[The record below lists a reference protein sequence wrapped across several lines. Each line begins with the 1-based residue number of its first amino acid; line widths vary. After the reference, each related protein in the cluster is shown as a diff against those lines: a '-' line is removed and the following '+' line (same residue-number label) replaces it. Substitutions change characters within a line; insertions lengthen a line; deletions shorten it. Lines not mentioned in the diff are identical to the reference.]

1 MNSSIKEIRQQILRF
16 FHTTE
21 ENHTVIFTSGATHAL
36 KLVGENF
43 TFQNKDQIFGYLDEC
58 HTSVIGLREVIQNP
72 FQVWSQNEVK
82 EKLDQSGG
90 LFAFPAMSNFSGQ
103 KFPMSSWISLAKR
116 NHFKVLLDAASFV
129 STNPLD
135 LTEIDCDFA
144 CVSFYKIFGFPTGIG
159 ALIVKNPSMKFLEK
173 RYFGG
178 GTVEMHLVHIRRH
191 ASKSYEAQ
199 FEDGTLNF
207 QSILALKH
215 GFDLIQNTFNG
226 MKVISNHTFQLAK
239 YLHDQLTHLK
249 HDNGRRVIQIYTQSD
264 FQDIKLQGGIVNFNI
279 LQRNGSILGFT
290 EFKTIAQLNN
300 VILRVGCFCSIGSC
314 QRYLGLADEDIQ
326 HHHASGHVCGDNV
339 DIIGNIF
346 KHFVFL

>member
-16 FHTTE
+16 FQTTE
-21 ENHTVIFTSGATHAL
+21 ENHTVIFTSGATQAL
-36 KLVGENF
+36 KIVGENF
-43 TFQNKDQIFGYLDEC
+43 TFQNKDQIFAYLDEC

-72 FQVWSQNEVK
+72 FQVWSQNEVIENI
-82 EKLDQSGG
+82 EKFHQNGG

-103 KFPMSSWISLAKR
+103 KFSMNSWIELAKS
-116 NHFKVLLDAASFV
+116 NNFKVLLDAASFV
-129 STNPLD
+129 STNPLN
-135 LTEIDCDFA
+135 LCEIDCDFA

-159 ALIVKNPSMKFLEK
+159 ALIVKNTSMKSLKK

-178 GTVEMHLVHIRRH
+178 GTVEMHLVHKGRH
-191 ASKSYEAQ
+191 ASKSFEAQ

-207 QSILALKH
+207 QSILALKY
-215 GFDLIQNTFNG
+215 GFDLIQNTFKG
-226 MKVISNHTFQLAK
+226 MEVISNHTFQLAK
-239 YLHDQLTHLK
+239 YLHHQLTSLK
-249 HDNGRRVIQIYTQSD
+249 HVNGRKVIQIYTQSD

-279 LQRNGSILGFT
+279 LQRNGAILGFT

-314 QRYLGLADEDIQ
+314 QRYLGLSDKDIE

-339 DIIGNIF
+339 DIIGKND
-346 KHFVFL
+346 